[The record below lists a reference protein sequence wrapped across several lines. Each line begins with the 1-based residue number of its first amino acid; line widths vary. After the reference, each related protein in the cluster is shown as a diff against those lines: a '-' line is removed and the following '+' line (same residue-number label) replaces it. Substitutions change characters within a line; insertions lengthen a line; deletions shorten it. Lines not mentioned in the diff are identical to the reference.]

1 MVSRSSLQSRRVDV
15 EDSFDSI
22 QNYYDEQ
29 GWTDGLPVVPATEE
43 LVRGML
49 AGSSG
54 APDDSLGIIQPR
66 NARVTLEKLAI
77 NAVMAGCRPEYFP
90 VVVAAVKA
98 MLQEEFN
105 VAGVSSTTGGAT
117 PAVIVNG
124 PITRQLG
131 INGDAGCFGPGYRAN
146 ASIGR
151 ALRLIIRNVGGLI
164 PGEMDKATLAT
175 PARFSFCFSENEER
189 SPWEP
194 RHLELGYS
202 PSDSIVTVAGIR
214 GVYVVMETT
223 VPTGIEVLQTLVG
236 TMKGSGVSNYY
247 QIGTGAQIVLVLC
260 PEHAAD
266 IAASGLSK
274 DDVREYV
281 YQNARMPLRQLIG
294 VAHYGSRN
302 WPSWVDETNPDTM
315 VPIVRSSNDLVVV
328 VAGGD
333 GRHSAWLAGWGV
345 TRIVTQQIGLPPL
358 ICVRRV
364 SSPPLFLSTLR
375 RPSLLKFGISLDHIH
390 PPPTKPVPAPGS
402 YISYL

>member
-1 MVSRSSLQSRRVDV
+1 LVSTSNLQSRRIDV
-15 EDSFDSI
+15 EDSFDAI
-22 QNYYDEQ
+22 QDYYDEQ

-43 LVRGML
+43 LVCRML
-49 AGSSG
+49 AGSTG
-54 APDDSLGIIQPR
+54 APNDSLGIIQPR
-66 NARVTLEKLAI
+66 NARVTLEKIAI
-77 NAVMAGCRPEYFP
+77 NAVMAGCRPEHFP

-124 PITRQLG
+124 PMARQLG

-146 ASIGR
+146 SSIGR
-151 ALRLIIRNVGGLI
+151 ALRLMIRNVGGLI
-164 PGEMDKATLAT
+164 PGEMDKATLST

-214 GVYVVMETT
+214 GICD
-223 VPTGIEVLQTLVG
+223 GNHGAHGFRSSADVG
-236 TMKGSGVSNYY
+236 WHDDGVGSFQLLSDRYGCSDRFSAVSRARSRYRR
-247 QIGTGAQIVLVLC
+247 LR
-260 PEHAAD
+260 PP
-266 IAASGLSK
+266 SGLSK
-274 DDVREYV
+274 ADVREYV

-294 VAHYGSRN
+294 VAHYGNRN

-315 VPIVRSSNDLVVV
+315 VPIVRSSDDLVVV

-345 TRIVTQQIGLPPL
+345 TRIVTQQI
-358 ICVRRV
+358 V
-364 SSPPLFLSTLR
+364 
-375 RPSLLKFGISLDHIH
+375 
-390 PPPTKPVPAPGS
+390 
-402 YISYL
+402 